1 MGKLVETFPDKREF
15 LGRKPSGGRSE
26 AHRADS
32 RQVGNQADGET
43 GGVFQKSMLG
53 AGRDEEHGAR
63 SHRMTP
69 IPDALLP
76 APAEVKQKL
85 SVRMTVGRA
94 KMEGLEMP
102 VDPEFLHGPVAAP
115 QEELPEKDRPDECPG
130 SLSGSVAGGVMGMRL

>member
-1 MGKLVETFPDKREF
+1 MGELVETFPDKREF

-53 AGRDEEHGAR
+53 AGGDEEYGPR

-69 IPDALLP
+69 IPDALFP

-85 SVRMTVGRA
+85 SVGMTVGRA
-94 KMEGLEMP
+94 KVEGLEMP
-102 VDPEFLHGPVAAP
+102 VDPEFLHGPVAAT
-115 QEELPEKDRPDECPG
+115 QEELPEKDRPDECVG
-130 SLSGSVAGGVMGMRL
+130 SLSGSAARGLMGMRL